1 MKITF
6 ATAPT
11 IVRARYPKA
20 TVEHVTRNGGASYY
34 LVYAREQT
42 CHAGE
47 MYIGTG
53 SSKGAAWKD
62 AALSILKA
70 ENDR

>member
-11 IVRARYPKA
+11 LVRARYPKA
-20 TVEHVTRNGGASYY
+20 IVEHVTGNDGRGYY
-34 LVYAREQT
+34 LVYARETEQR
-42 CHAGE
+42 AGE

-53 SSKGAAWKD
+53 TSKGAAWKD
-62 AALSILKA
+62 AALSILKQ